1 MFRHFQIIGVAGL
14 TVVAAACTSWNP
26 HFVPGRDAD
35 AYVAAHPELRRDV
48 AAAIASG
55 EIVPGMSAAE
65 VRATGG
71 EPVARS
77 FFPVTSTEA
86 WLIPASRLRLGHFR
100 FHNAA
105 MLRIVFTHGRVVSV
119 QPIQ

>member
-1 MFRHFQIIGVAGL
+1 MFRHFQIMAVAGL
-14 TVVAAACTSWNP
+14 TAVAAPCTSSNL
-26 HFVPGRDAD
+26 PGRDAD
-35 AYVAAHPELRRDV
+35 AYVAAHPELRRDI

-77 FFPVTSTEA
+77 FFPVTNR
-86 WLIPASRLRLGHFR
+86 LIPASRLRLGHFR
-100 FHNAA
+100 FHNAPL
-105 MLRIVFTHGRVVSV
+105 LRIVFTHGRVVSV